1 MLEGKEVATAESG
14 RVAFEYWNLQTIQKW
29 CVNYMYFC
37 DSVTLN
43 HNNPNNSHITDSSKA
58 VTIFIV
64 EVVQ

>member
-1 MLEGKEVATAESG
+1 MLEGKEMATAESG
-14 RVAFEYWNLQTIQKW
+14 RVALEYLNLQTIQKW

-37 DSVTLN
+37 DSITLN
-43 HNNPNNSHITDSSKA
+43 HNNLTHSHITNSSKA